1 MATGLTVLAAVSAAR
16 TVWALAVAVF
26 GALLSG
32 QGDLVHGLRVSLL
45 VAAAVAL
52 AERVFRGDN

>member
-1 MATGLTVLAAVSAAR
+1 MG
-16 TVWALAVAVF
+16 LAVAVF

>member
-1 MATGLTVLAAVSAAR
+1 
-16 TVWALAVAVF
+16 
-26 GALLSG
+26 
-32 QGDLVHGLRVSLL
+32 VHGLRVSLL